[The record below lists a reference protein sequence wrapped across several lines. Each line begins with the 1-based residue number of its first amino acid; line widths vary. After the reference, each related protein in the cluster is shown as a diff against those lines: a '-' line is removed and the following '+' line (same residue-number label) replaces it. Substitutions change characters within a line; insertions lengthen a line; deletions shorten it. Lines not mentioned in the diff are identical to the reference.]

1 VAHHGTGDHQDM
13 LEYRDLESE
22 ALPTHWVS
30 VLEWLGEAAAGIEP
44 RRILDLGAGTGV
56 AALFL
61 AKRFSDAE
69 VIALDVDA
77 SALAAIRTKAGP
89 ALVADRIVTLEV
101 DLDHAWPDLIDLD
114 LTWAS
119 MSMHH
124 LAEPDRVLRE
134 LLSVTRPGGL
144 IAVAEG
150 HADLRL
156 LPDDVGV
163 GRPGLEARCLA
174 AQAAEHAVSLPTMG
188 SDWASR
194 LRDAG
199 WTVLAER
206 TFALDEDPPV
216 LPATARY
223 AEMRLQRLRHGLAER
238 LAEDDRAAI
247 DVLLDESSPHFVGRR
262 TDFQVSGSRTVAL
275 ASAA

>member
-1 VAHHGTGDHQDM
+1 M

-22 ALPTHWVS
+22 TLPSYWLA
-30 VLEWLGEAAAGIEP
+30 VLEWLGEAASDLLP

-56 AALFL
+56 ASLFL

-69 VIALDVDA
+69 VIALDMDA
-77 SALAAIRTKAGP
+77 DALAAVAAKAGK
-89 ALVADRIVTLEV
+89 ALVADRLATLEA
-101 DLDHAWPDLIDLD
+101 DLDRAWPGLVDLD

-119 MSMHH
+119 MSLHH
-124 LAEPDRVLRE
+124 LAEPDRVVRE
-134 LLSVTRPGGL
+134 LLAATHPGGL

-156 LPDDVGV
+156 LPDDLGI

-188 SDWASR
+188 SDWAAR

-199 WTVLAER
+199 WAVVAER
-206 TFALDEDPPV
+206 IFALDEEPAV

-223 AEMRLQRLRHGLAER
+223 AELRLERLRHGLADR
-238 LAEDDRAAI
+238 LTEEDRATVDA
-247 DVLLDESSPHFVGRR
+247 LLDGSSRHYIGRR
-262 TDFQVSGSRTVAL
+262 TEFSVRGSRTVVL
-275 ASAA
+275 ARRA

>member
-1 VAHHGTGDHQDM
+1 M

-22 ALPTHWVS
+22 ALPTYWLA
-30 VLEWLGEAAAGIEP
+30 VLEWLGEAASGIDP
-44 RRILDLGAGTGV
+44 HRILDLGAGTGV

-61 AKRFSDAE
+61 AKRFADAE
-69 VIALDVDA
+69 VVALDMDA
-77 SALAAIRTKAGP
+77 EALAAIRSKAGK
-89 ALVADRIVTLEV
+89 ALVADRLVTLEA
-101 DLDHAWPDLIDLD
+101 DLDEAWPDLIDLD

-124 LAEPDRVLRE
+124 LGEPDRVLSQ
-134 LLSVTRPGGL
+134 LVDATRPGGL

-156 LPDDVGV
+156 LPDDIGV
-163 GRPGLEARCLA
+163 GRPGLEGRCLE
-174 AQAAEHAVSLPTMG
+174 AQAAEHAVSLPAMG

-194 LRDAG
+194 LRAAG

-206 TFALDEDPPV
+206 TFALDEDPPM

-223 AEMRLQRLRHGLAER
+223 AELRLRRLRHGLADR
-238 LAEDDRAAI
+238 LSEDDRAAI
-247 DVLLDESSPHFVGRR
+247 DALLDESSPHYVGRR
-262 TDFQVSGSRTVAL
+262 TEFTVRGSRSVTL
-275 ASAA
+275 AARP

>member
-1 VAHHGTGDHQDM
+1 M

-22 ALPTHWVS
+22 ALPTYWLS
-30 VLEWLGEAAAGIEP
+30 VLEWLGEAAAELKP

-56 AALFL
+56 ASLFL
-61 AKRFSDAE
+61 AKRFDDAE
-69 VIALDVDA
+69 IIALDMDA
-77 SALAAIRTKAGP
+77 DALAAIRSKAAP
-89 ALVADRIVTLEV
+89 ALVADRIVTLEADLDETWPDLV
-101 DLDHAWPDLIDLD
+101 DLDV
-114 LTWAS
+114 TWAS

-124 LAEPDRVLRE
+124 LAEPDRVLGE
-134 LLSVTRPGGL
+134 LLEVTRPGGL

-156 LPDDVGV
+156 LPDDIGV
-163 GRPGLEARCLA
+163 GRPGLEARCLQ

-199 WTVLAER
+199 WTVLEER

-223 AEMRLQRLRHGLAER
+223 AELRLRRLRHGLAER
-238 LAEDDRAAI
+238 LDADDQAAI
-247 DVLLDESSPHFVGRR
+247 DTLLDESSPHYIGRR
-262 TDFQVSGSRTVAL
+262 THFVVRGSRTVTL
-275 ASAA
+275 ARRG